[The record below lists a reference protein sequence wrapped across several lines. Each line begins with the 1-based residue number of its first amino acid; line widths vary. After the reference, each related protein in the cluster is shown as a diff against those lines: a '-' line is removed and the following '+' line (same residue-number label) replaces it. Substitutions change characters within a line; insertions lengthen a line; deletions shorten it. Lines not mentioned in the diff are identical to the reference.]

1 MSTSQIN
8 MTADRE
14 SISPSI
20 YNDVERGWINVKE
33 CSGHGSSASTGGSST
48 ISRGHTFGRTATG
61 NGKIAN
67 PGPAGAI
74 SFAATALLLSLF
86 NVQAGSVEHPEVVVS
101 MVRRCPPQPCSQSY
115 AFYHLHNSRHS
126 QHLAIQSRR
135 NAHSPF
141 AVLHSETSEQV
152 AVDMDY
158 HPAMYELHHKV
169 NPREIIVGWYST
181 GSNLN
186 TYSALI
192 QNFYSQETGPH
203 QAIHACITRYWRWAR
218 PAVGVFPKPEN
229 CVFVPVPVELRFR
242 DSERSGVDL
251 LTSTALSSSSTSSQP
266 LSDLTI
272 LESSSQNVIS
282 MIDRVLTYVRAVLAG
297 EAKGDAAIGRYLMD
311 TLGESTDD
319 LEKGGFNGR
328 LQDTLMIS
336 YLANLVRAQAEVS
349 SRLALVTAS

>member
-1 MSTSQIN
+1 M
-8 MTADRE
+8 
-14 SISPSI
+14 PL
-20 YNDVERGWINVKE
+20 GPP
-33 CSGHGSSASTGGSST
+33 SSAIHIQPAVSPHMQNAPRTPTSIT
-48 ISRGHTFGRTATG
+48 IHPVALFSILDHYLRRKDDQDRVIGTLLGTRTDTH
-61 NGKIAN
+61 
-67 PGPAGAI
+67 
-74 SFAATALLLSLF
+74 
-86 NVQAGSVEHPEVVVS
+86 VE
-101 MVRRCPPQPCSQSY
+101 VRTS
-115 AFYHLHNSRHS
+115 
-126 QHLAIQSRR
+126 
-135 NAHSPF
+135 F

-158 HPAMYELHHKV
+158 HRAMYELHHKV
-169 NPREIIVGWYST
+169 NPKEVIVGWYST

-192 QNFYSQETGPH
+192 QNFYSQETAPH
-203 QAIHACITRYWRWAR
+203 QAIHVSLDTGVEPGQ
-218 PAVGVFPKPEN
+218 PAGVKGYVSSPVGVFPKPEN

-272 LESSSQNVIS
+272 LESSIQNVIS

-311 TLGESTDD
+311 TLGASTDD